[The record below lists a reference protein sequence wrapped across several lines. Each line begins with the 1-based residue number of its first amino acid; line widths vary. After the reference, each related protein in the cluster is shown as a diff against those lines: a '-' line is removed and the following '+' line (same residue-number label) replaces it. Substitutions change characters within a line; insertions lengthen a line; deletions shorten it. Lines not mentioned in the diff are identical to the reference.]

1 MEGLNQPEGT
11 CVYPPG
17 TAALK
22 APPPLLYNFE
32 LYPPYKPLALRPSV
46 STPSH
51 PQFFREA
58 SSSLSLSVS
67 AASTPSSL
75 FTSASPYLLIDTQSP
90 PSLCFSPASSLSGAS
105 SVAVMDL
112 DPPPGAEMP
121 SFGLVGSSLP
131 ELQPGAA
138 SADGPGSLAI
148 DRRPKKSSMTCAVCR
163 FRKVRCNGA
172 RPCCGNCQR
181 LGFPCSYDDADVD
194 AWSLSLPRRRVKQA
208 CLSCHSRKARCS
220 GHLPSCERC
229 RVQGIECVYR
239 PSKRAKPSSLTKS
252 PNSPDRESDREGGRD
267 GRSQGENRY
276 QDDGRNESPAL
287 TDQASSASPGP
298 DIAES
303 LSIDESFDSIV
314 NRAFDL
320 FFRYVHHMPMF
331 TFLHRASLMEQY
343 QAGKVERPLL
353 LAIVGITSCLTN
365 MGPGM
370 REYGNHCIDKAEALL
385 LADYSR
391 LSIVKIQ
398 ALVFVIKHH
407 ILCNK
412 FSSAFVLHSFASRY
426 ATALRLNYEAPHLR
440 FLAQESR
447 RRLMW
452 AMYCIDTS
460 VCGGYPDFVLWR
472 ADQIHVSL
480 PCNERNFE
488 FDLPQHTEKL
498 VPDSHQP
505 RPPLAED
512 VGTLALHARILY
524 IRQKIIEFTRV
535 AQYDRGMEP
544 AELQGRILALDKE
557 LSDFAANLPT
567 SFQFSENS
575 LRLRAYSPRICVFVM
590 IHVWWRQCYYDL
602 YRLALAGVNGG
613 LPQSMLETFDQAF
626 LDHCHRQ
633 CVDHALA
640 LTHIFSLIQKL
651 DAKPVADIDL
661 AMCAY
666 QCARM
671 LMYLFQLDLFSHFGI
686 TAETVMEQAQLCL
699 QTIKDCC
706 VGPAVDCIVTDLE
719 RLISQGRAGSIQ
731 GNNLP
736 SQTIPP
742 NAQFADGS
750 DMMNASSSA
759 GMQPFSSPPNA
770 ANNAVSPFTHPVM
783 TAPWMSDSGFAS
795 TIDQQTLPPEMHAAD
810 PGKGETPEL
819 SAPRSEYAQS
829 DLNNAYDGAF
839 AGLGLDDGFDYAMG
853 VDMNL
858 WATNGGS
865 WMSQGFGNNNTW
877 L

>member
-1 MEGLNQPEGT
+1 MLADIRVQ
-11 CVYPPG
+11 
-17 TAALK
+17 
-22 APPPLLYNFE
+22 LYNFE
-32 LYPPYKPLALRPSV
+32 LCPPYKPLALRPSA

-51 PQFFREA
+51 PQFFRA
-58 SSSLSLSVS
+58 SSSQSV
-67 AASTPSSL
+67 STPSSL
-75 FTSASPYLLIDTQSP
+75 FAAASSYLLVDTQSP
-90 PSLCFSPASSLSGAS
+90 PSLCFSPSASSLSGA

-112 DPPPGAEMP
+112 DPPPGADMP
-121 SFGLVGSSLP
+121 SFSLVGSSLP
-131 ELQPGAA
+131 EPQP
-138 SADGPGSLAI
+138 DGSGSLSI

-239 PSKRAKPSSLTKS
+239 PSKRAKPSSHTKS
-252 PNSPDRESDREGGRD
+252 PNSPDRDSDREGGRD
-267 GRSQGENRY
+267 RRYGENRD

-298 DIAES
+298 DIAEGP
-303 LSIDESFDSIV
+303 SIDESFDSIV

-353 LAIVGITSCLTN
+353 LAIVGITSCLTD
-365 MGPGM
+365 MGPGL

-398 ALVFVIKHH
+398 ALVFVIKHR

-590 IHVWWRQCYYDL
+590 IHVWWRQCYCDL
-602 YRLALAGVNGG
+602 YRLALADVNGG
-613 LPQSMLETFDQAF
+613 LPQSMLDMFDQAF

-671 LMYLFQLDLFSHFGI
+671 LMYLFQLHLFSRFGI
-686 TAETVMEQAQLCL
+686 TTETVMEQAQLCL

-706 VGPAVDCIVTDLE
+706 VGPAVDCIITDLE
-719 RLISQGRAGSIQ
+719 GLISQGRVSSIQ
-731 GNNLP
+731 DNSIS
-736 SQTIPP
+736 SQTITQ
-742 NAQFADGS
+742 NAPFADGS
-750 DMMNASSSA
+750 DVLNASSSA

-770 ANNAVSPFTHPVM
+770 AGSTVSPFTHPVM

-795 TIDQQTLPPEMHAAD
+795 TIDQQTMPPEMHAAD
-810 PGKGETPEL
+810 PSKGEAPEL
-819 SAPRSEYAQS
+819 SAPRSDYAQS

-865 WMSQGFGNNNTW
+865 WMSQGFGNNTW

>member
-1 MEGLNQPEGT
+1 
-11 CVYPPG
+11 
-17 TAALK
+17 
-22 APPPLLYNFE
+22 
-32 LYPPYKPLALRPSV
+32 
-46 STPSH
+46 
-51 PQFFREA
+51 
-58 SSSLSLSVS
+58 
-67 AASTPSSL
+67 
-75 FTSASPYLLIDTQSP
+75 
-90 PSLCFSPASSLSGAS
+90 
-105 SVAVMDL
+105 
-112 DPPPGAEMP
+112 
-121 SFGLVGSSLP
+121 
-131 ELQPGAA
+131 
-138 SADGPGSLAI
+138 
-148 DRRPKKSSMTCAVCR
+148 
-163 FRKVRCNGA
+163 
-172 RPCCGNCQR
+172 
-181 LGFPCSYDDADVD
+181 
-194 AWSLSLPRRRVKQA
+194 
-208 CLSCHSRKARCS
+208 
-220 GHLPSCERC
+220 
-229 RVQGIECVYR
+229 
-239 PSKRAKPSSLTKS
+239 
-252 PNSPDRESDREGGRD
+252 
-267 GRSQGENRY
+267 
-276 QDDGRNESPAL
+276 
-287 TDQASSASPGP
+287 
-298 DIAES
+298 
-303 LSIDESFDSIV
+303 
-314 NRAFDL
+314 
-320 FFRYVHHMPMF
+320 
-331 TFLHRASLMEQY
+331 MEQY
-343 QAGKVERPLL
+343 QAGKVERALL

-370 REYGNHCIDKAEALL
+370 REYGNRCIDTAESLL

-398 ALVFVIKHH
+398 ALVFIIKHR

-488 FDLPQHTEKL
+488 FDLPQQTEKL

-512 VGTLALHARILY
+512 VGTLALHARILH
-524 IRQKIIEFTRV
+524 IRQKIIEFTKV

-590 IHVWWRQCYYDL
+590 IHVWWRQCYCDL
-602 YRLALAGVNGG
+602 YRLALADITGG
-613 LPQSMLETFDQAF
+613 LPQSMLEMFDQSF

-633 CVDHALA
+633 CVDHSLA

-671 LMYLFQLDLFSHFGI
+671 LMYLFQFDLFNRFGI
-686 TAETVMEQAQLCL
+686 AADTVMEQAQLCL

-706 VGPAVDCIVTDLE
+706 VGPAVDCIVADLE
-719 RLISQGRAGSIQ
+719 RLISQDPRTVGRAGAIS
-731 GNNLP
+731 NNM
-736 SQTIPP
+736 SQQVMSQSG
-742 NAQFADGS
+742 QFADGA
-750 DMMNASSSA
+750 DVLNATTST
-759 GMQPFSSPPNA
+759 GMQPFSPSANA
-770 ANNAVSPFTHPVM
+770 VNNTVSPFTHPVM
-783 TAPWMSDSGFAS
+783 TAPWMSESGFAS
-795 TIDQQTLPPEMHAAD
+795 GMDQQSLPTEMHAD
-810 PGKGETPEL
+810 PSKGTPDL
-819 SAPRSEYAQS
+819 SGPRSEYAQS

-853 VDMNL
+853 VDMNM
-858 WATNGGS
+858 WATNGGT
-865 WMSQGFGNNNTW
+865 WISQGFGNTW